1 MIMKKWFMKAMAA
14 VLAGVMTCMML
25 CSAVSASEAESDAKE
40 TLPEFRYTGED
51 PYFDAILDYIR
62 KTDGENYDASQVMI
76 PAFII
81 LEEDAA
87 DPEDIKVWGNFWIFN
102 YDLEGTT
109 LMMQSGGEAPGL
121 IHLKK
126 TEDGFEVTSMD
137 RVGDGSNYDP
147 DMERIFGVKKELLEA
162 IRTADED
169 LDKVRAEYIGMYS
182 EESGI
187 EITAFQDYGW
197 DPVPIE

>member
-1 MIMKKWFMKAMAA
+1 MKKGFMKAMAG

-25 CSAVSASEAESDAKE
+25 CSAVSASEAESEGKE
-40 TLPEFRYTGED
+40 TLPAFVYTGED
-51 PYFDAILDYIR
+51 PYFDAILDYMR
-62 KTDGENYDASQVMI
+62 KTEGESFDPSQVMI
-76 PAFII
+76 PAFIL
-81 LEEDAA
+81 LEEDAS

-126 TEDGFEVTSMD
+126 TDDGYEVTSMD

-147 DMERIFGVKKELLEA
+147 DIERIFGVKKELLDA
-162 IRTADED
+162 IRYDHDD
-169 LDKVRAEYIGMYS
+169 LDTVRADYIRMYS

-197 DPVPIE
+197 DPVPIK

>member
-1 MIMKKWFMKAMAA
+1 MKKRFMKAMAV

-25 CSAVSASEAESDAKE
+25 CSAVSASEAESEGKE
-40 TLPEFRYTGED
+40 ALPEFSYTGED

-62 KTDGENYDASQVMI
+62 KTDGESFDQSQVMI
-76 PAFII
+76 PAFIL
-81 LEEDAA
+81 LEEDAT

-126 TEDGFEVTSMD
+126 TEYGYEVTSMD

-147 DMERIFGVKKELLEA
+147 DMERIFGVKKELLDA
-162 IRTADED
+162 IRSAKDD
-169 LDKVRAEYIGMYS
+169 LDTVRADYIRMYS

-197 DPVPIE
+197 DPVPIK